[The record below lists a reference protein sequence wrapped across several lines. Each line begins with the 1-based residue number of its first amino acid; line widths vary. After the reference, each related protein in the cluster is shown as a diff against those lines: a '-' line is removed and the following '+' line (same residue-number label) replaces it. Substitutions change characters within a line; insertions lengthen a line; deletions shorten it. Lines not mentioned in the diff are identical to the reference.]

1 MADAEILSQQEEAT
15 ATDTATDTATAT
27 TAAVETNDANDDTQP
42 PLQEDQQQPPS
53 SPPSSFDGDGSPDPE
68 AFVNNGASYQFSDE
82 REAMQSRMQ
91 LLPIAFLLYY
101 ISYYDY
107 VIL

>member
-1 MADAEILSQQEEAT
+1 MAEAEILSQQEEAT
-15 ATDTATDTATAT
+15 ATAIATA
-27 TAAVETNDANDDTQP
+27 AAVETNDANDDTQP